1 MLFLG
6 IRCQINLVETQE
18 ILDPFFFFYIDHVY
32 SMFYHRISGDFMT
45 IYMNII
51 DMYWHAIWK
60 RLVSDAIAE
69 EIFTEDG
76 NTNTI
81 NHLV

>member
-1 MLFLG
+1 
-6 IRCQINLVETQE
+6 
-18 ILDPFFFFYIDHVY
+18 
-32 SMFYHRISGDFMT
+32 MT

-81 NHLV
+81 NHLVWFHEYFPHIFGFLDCIDVRTC